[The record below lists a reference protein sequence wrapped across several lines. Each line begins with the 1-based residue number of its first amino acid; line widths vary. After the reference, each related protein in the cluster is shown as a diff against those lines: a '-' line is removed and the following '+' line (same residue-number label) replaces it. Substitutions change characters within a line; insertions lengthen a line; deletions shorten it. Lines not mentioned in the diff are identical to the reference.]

1 MPVFSNS
8 SNNIWNNDSSGQIE
22 GTPEPTPPIGKNYF
36 IRYRGGANHVI
47 AKVVSTGSVGFCYIL
62 KIQGFIRN
70 DGDMVSSKYDGSYL
84 ISDGSIERNG
94 FYTGNGL
101 ILSSSGSIL
110 SITLAEPATY
120 GLTVETRPFVGEDE
134 DVTINFDRTDE
145 TKYIKILP

>member
-1 MPVFSNS
+1 MPILFSNS
-8 SNNIWNNDSSGQIE
+8 TIYNDESSGQIE
-22 GTPEPTPPIGKNYF
+22 GTSDPPAPIGKNYF
-36 IRYRGGANHVI
+36 IRYTGGIGHLL
-47 AKVVSTGSVGFCYIL
+47 AKVVSVGVGFCYIL
-62 KIQGFIRN
+62 KISGWLRN
-70 DGDMVSSKYDGSYL
+70 EDGVSSKYDGSYL